1 MRDVAHLSELIVD
14 SIKYGLDFGSMNI
27 LEKYQKS
34 RMVDIVSSAIIFDGI
49 NKLYS
54 NDIKALEPLKDFAIR
69 FVDKIPILKKNFV
82 QEASGIRENSPKLVK
97 GIPLNL

>member
-1 MRDVAHLSELIVD
+1 
-14 SIKYGLDFGSMNI
+14 MNI

-49 NKLYS
+49 NKFYS
-54 NDIKALEPLKDFAIR
+54 NDFKALEPLKDFAIR

-82 QEASGIRENSPKLVK
+82 QEASGIKENSPKLVK
-97 GIPLNL
+97 GVPLNL